1 MSEPTPSHG
10 NAGALLTASFSAR
23 VIDWQ
28 KQSGRHDLPWQG
40 SRDAYRIWVSEIMLQ
55 QTQVATVIPYYQT
68 FMNEFPVVE
77 RLALAPLDRIMQLWS
92 GLGYYSRARNL
103 HRCAQQVVQQF
114 GGQFPADRHR
124 LESLPGIG
132 RSTAA
137 AICALAFGVPEAILD
152 GNVKRVMARH
162 FGIAGY
168 PGDAAVQ
175 KRLWA
180 IAERELPQQAIEP
193 YTQGLMDLGATVCT
207 RSKPRCST
215 CPVASSCV
223 ATLRDQIALIPA
235 SKPRAAVPERYA
247 LLLIIARADQVL
259 LLKRPPSG
267 IWGGLWSLP
276 ELPLSRPE
284 FERQGC
290 SEASM
295 NEVRRWLEQQGLA
308 IGKQHLLAGFE
319 HRFTH
324 FRLNLLPMRI
334 DPLSLAGVPTRVAEP
349 SLTQVAEATV
359 SWLALRDVAAAALPK
374 PVKSL
379 LRALTPEPG
388 ARPDS

>member
-1 MSEPTPSHG
+1 LSEPTASHG

-28 KQSGRHDLPWQG
+28 KQLGRHDLPWQG
-40 SRDAYRIWVSEIMLQ
+40 SRDPYRIWVSEIMLQ

-68 FMNEFPVVE
+68 FMNEFPVIE

-114 GGQFPADRHR
+114 GGQFPADRIV
-124 LESLPGIG
+124 LESLPGVG

-168 PGDAAVQ
+168 PGDTAVQ

-180 IAERELPQQAIEP
+180 IAEHELPQQAIEP

-207 RSKPRCST
+207 RSKPRCSA
-215 CPVASSCV
+215 CPVASSCF
-223 ATLRDQIALIPA
+223 AMLRDQIALIPA
-235 SKPRAAVPERYA
+235 SKPRAAIPERYT

-259 LLKRPPSG
+259 LLKRPPTG

-295 NEVRRWLEQQGLA
+295 AEVRRWLEQQGLA
-308 IGKQHLLAGFE
+308 IGKQHLLAAFE

-324 FRLNLLPMRI
+324 FRLNILPMRI
-334 DPLSLAGVPTRVAEP
+334 EPLILAGVSMRVAEP
-349 SLTQVAEATV
+349 TV

-379 LRALTPEPG
+379 LLALMP
-388 ARPDS
+388 